1 MTALLY
7 ESFLRNTNT
16 DKIQEWFQDLKDMLS
31 NLEEMEDPAP
41 EDIQLAFHLN
51 QIVESFELME
61 SNLVDRRRTKNQSV
75 DDLYERKGTY
85 GTSALFKD

>member
-16 DKIQEWFQDLKDMLS
+16 DKIQEWFQDLKGMLS

-61 SNLVDRRRTKNQSV
+61 SNLVDRRRGKMKSL
-75 DDLYERKGTY
+75 DDLYDRDRSS
-85 GTSALFKD
+85 GTSKMFK